1 VQTRFSDEPHYTI
14 NKESL
19 RYFVVFRRFY
29 WLLILCAIIS
39 LGAKAQYDP
48 HFSHY
53 YGMEAAY
60 NPAAVG
66 KESKLNVVGAY
77 AMNLAGFEN
86 NPRTFYVGGDMP
98 FYALNSYHG
107 AGINL
112 MNDQIGIFT
121 HQRVS
126 LQYSYKMKLAGGTLG
141 IGLQAGFL
149 NESLKASD
157 LDLADKNDPAFSS
170 SDTNGNALDLGAGVY
185 YQHGRW
191 YAGASVQ
198 HATSP
203 LVELGELNEFQIDR
217 TYYLTG
223 GYNIKLRNPFLSI
236 PVSVLGM
243 SDGVSYRGDV
253 TARLVYTTERR
264 TLMAGVGYSPTNSV
278 TVMVGGSFH
287 GINVGYSYEAYTNGI
302 SLGNGSHE
310 LFVSYQTDL
319 NLYKKG
325 KNKHK
330 SVRLL

>member
-1 VQTRFSDEPHYTI
+1 MQTRFSDGAHYTI

-29 WLLILCAIIS
+29 WLLILCAITS

-223 GYNIKLRNPFLSI
+223 GYNIRLHNPFLTI
-236 PVSVLGM
+236 HPSVLART
-243 SDGVSYRGDV
+243 DGTGYRVDV
-253 TARLVYTTERR
+253 TTRVKYVHENRVLY
-264 TLMAGVGYSPTNSV
+264 AGVAYSPTNSV
-278 TVMVGGSFH
+278 TALFGGNFH
-287 GINVGYSYEAYTNGI
+287 GISLGYSYELYTSAI
-302 SLGNGSHE
+302 SFKNGSHE
-310 LFVSYQTDL
+310 LFVGYQTELDL
-319 NLYKKG
+319 FKKG
-325 KNKHK
+325 RNRHQ
-330 SVRLL
+330 SVRIL

>member
-1 VQTRFSDEPHYTI
+1 M
-14 NKESL
+14 
-19 RYFVVFRRFY
+19 FRRIF
-29 WLLILCAIIS
+29 WLLVLSAVAIS
-39 LGAKAQYDP
+39 GARAQYDP

-77 AMNLAGFEN
+77 AMNMAGFEN
-86 NPRTFYVGGDMP
+86 NPRTFYIGGDMP

-107 AGINL
+107 VGINL

-121 HQRVS
+121 HQRVAVD
-126 LQYSYKMKLAGGTLG
+126 YSYKVKMLGGTLG

-149 NESLKASD
+149 NEALKASD
-157 LDLADKNDPAFSS
+157 VDVETKNDPAFSS
-170 SDTNGNALDLGAGVY
+170 SDTNGNALDLAAGLY
-185 YQHGRW
+185 FQHGRW

-198 HATSP
+198 HLTSP
-203 LVELGELNEFQIDR
+203 LVELGELNELKIDR

-236 PVSVLGM
+236 PVTMLGM
-243 SDGVSYRGDV
+243 SDGVSYRADV
-253 TARLVYTTERR
+253 TARLVYNSERR
-264 TLMAGVGYSPTNSV
+264 MLFAGVGYSPTNSV
-278 TVMVGGSFH
+278 TVLVGGSFH